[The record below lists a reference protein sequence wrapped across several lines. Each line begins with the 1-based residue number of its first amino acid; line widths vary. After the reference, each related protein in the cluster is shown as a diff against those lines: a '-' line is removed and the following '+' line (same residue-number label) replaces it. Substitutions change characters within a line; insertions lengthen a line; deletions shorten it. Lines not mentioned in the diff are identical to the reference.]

1 MRTVESSST
10 SNASTELAGLAPTLL
25 ADPLR
30 GIRIPLVTVIRDHS
44 GGLLDELPSAMVI
57 HSGLQS
63 LPNELAAVPGPGN
76 RVHLSHQQVVH
87 MNVQTHAQ
95 SVAQLVRRRAR

>member
-1 MRTVESSST
+1 MRTVESSNT
-10 SNASTELAGLAPTLL
+10 SNALTEPARVAPTLF
-25 ADPLR
+25 ADPPR
-30 GIRIPLVTVIRDHS
+30 GIRIPRVTLIRNHS

-57 HSGLQS
+57 HCGPQS
-63 LPNELAAVPGPGN
+63 VPNELAAVPGPGDGI
-76 RVHLSHQQVVH
+76 HLGHQGIVH